1 MEQNGD
7 IEVPESKRTSRESG
21 IFGSSESPFHKQE
34 FKEELSL
41 AQITSFPSTSRTF
54 AESDRRSF
62 DDAGIPAEL
71 LLSSYK
77 TFGNVKE
84 TKLKQLSD
92 PNARRSYPR
101 TTPHSGNERPGA
113 ANVER

>member
-1 MEQNGD
+1 M
-7 IEVPESKRTSRESG
+7 PESKRTSRESG
-21 IFGSSESPFHKQE
+21 IFGSSESPFHKQG

-54 AESDRRSF
+54 VESDGRSF

-101 TTPHSGNERPGA
+101 TTPHSAGNERPGA